1 MNYRMISK
9 ILGRVMGVEAAEKQ
23 GNAPQPGDADQRV
36 NDAAADAR
44 LPAEDGGDQVK
55 TENADAAPV
64 KRSDDDQRQCDFM
77 NHAVAP
83 FLRA

>member
-1 MNYRMISK
+1 
-9 ILGRVMGVEAAEKQ
+9 MGVEAAEKQ

-55 TENADAAPV
+55 PKMPMLPQLSAPTMTSANAI
-64 KRSDDDQRQCDFM
+64 
-77 NHAVAP
+77 
-83 FLRA
+83 L